1 VPFSFHSF
9 SPCDIADA
17 FAWYSYRTFKVSLSS
32 AFWTPQNTKYLWYLI
47 VFIIF
52 FWHCILIVRMSQVQ
66 IGTHAFT
73 FDHVYGSSGT
83 PSSAMF
89 GECIGPLVDGLF
101 QGYNATVLA
110 YGQVKLYF
118 PWKIC
123 SSGTKLFVEMLI
135 SFLVFTLQSVVDG
148 IWEDIYNGHRLQ
160 RWLPNGN
167 NSSSHECSIQQD
179 WNFKASNW
187 IPIACFFH
195 WGSLKHF
202 FSPSATLNSTGLS
215 SISSL
220 LTLSLSLPSFSS
232 LSHTHSLTHSLTI
245 FKL

>member
-1 VPFSFHSF
+1 
-9 SPCDIADA
+9 
-17 FAWYSYRTFKVSLSS
+17 
-32 AFWTPQNTKYLWYLI
+32 
-47 VFIIF
+47 
-52 FWHCILIVRMSQVQ
+52 
-66 IGTHAFT
+66 
-73 FDHVYGSSGT
+73 
-83 PSSAMF
+83 
-89 GECIGPLVDGLF
+89 
-101 QGYNATVLA
+101 
-110 YGQVKLYF
+110 
-118 PWKIC
+118 
-123 SSGTKLFVEMLI
+123 
-135 SFLVFTLQSVVDG
+135 
-148 IWEDIYNGHRLQ
+148 
-160 RWLPNGN
+160 LPNGN

-220 LTLSLSLPSFSS
+220 LTLSLSPPSFSS